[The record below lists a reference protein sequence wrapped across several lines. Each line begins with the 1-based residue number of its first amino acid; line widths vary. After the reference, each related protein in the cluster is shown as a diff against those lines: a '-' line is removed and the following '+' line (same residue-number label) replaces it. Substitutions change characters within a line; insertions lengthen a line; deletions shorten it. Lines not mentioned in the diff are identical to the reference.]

1 MITLWSIEKAEGY
14 EREWRDRFVRQ
25 LLEDFRGLD
34 TACDINLHLAFGI
47 DCSGA
52 EIDLLAATPGG
63 IFIGE
68 MKHAE
73 GTLLGSMNSPWME
86 ETSHQIRE
94 WNRREN
100 PWEQVKRY
108 RSKIVS
114 MIWNS
119 RFKVFKTDRPS
130 DLCRAGLVQ
139 VPRLSLKFR
148 FEEPWWYACGGHDWL
163 RYILSSGNSGSING
177 EQFGKWLESIG
188 CKKYSLNEAAEFLRI
203 RLVSPKK
210 NSSIHGYEPA
220 SSLDEH
226 QLNATVAPT
235 DRPTCVIAGPGSG
248 KTRLV
253 AERTRFLIE
262 SFPDAEDWIAVVSYT
277 NAAAD
282 EIRSRLSLPEELGKK
297 VFVGTFHGFAL
308 ELLRRNEEASAP
320 ERMLDPVS
328 ARWRLSRLLGMRG
341 DERSRRILAL
351 ANSKGDSLRQDD
363 KDVWNRFIEHLRCHR
378 VATYESLLEDAL
390 LLAKNGNGNLPRAL
404 VYDEFQDVTPRQAE
418 LVELLIRSKKHVSV
432 VGDPEQSIY
441 AFNGCGPAS
450 LDGFRFRYPDS
461 SYYPLSNNYR
471 SLPAIVDLCNAL
483 RIRGDDGFKLKAV
496 NDVETGVWEARLYSC
511 DRKQAAGVAR
521 WVKDLR
527 DGGSQYGGI
536 AVLFAEWRS
545 VDHVAQALQAIG
557 IPFVTQDSAQRLPR
571 SVRELLAWFHLS
583 GHENSPERLLQLL
596 ECRPDVGTG
605 FVERI
610 LSLENEVGV
619 AGLLGIRT
627 RLEPRYYRELESV
640 ALTAA
645 TVLGSVHCD
654 PSSELSWL
662 WINIVEPNL
671 SVEEKRRLADIGEI
685 VQRLIRYAGKASE
698 QALHRLQQGNI
709 GGITPEDAN
718 GDLLEGGAVTL
729 VTIHGAKGK
738 EWESVV
744 VVDICDTVYGDASKG
759 RDSAE
764 NLRML
769 HVACS
774 RASRRLL
781 LCFPSRIGPE
791 IDGGIFREKF
801 ENLTSRTVS
810 IGSNKL
816 GL

>member
-34 TACDINLHLAFGI
+34 PACEINLHLAFGI

-163 RYILSSGNSGSING
+163 RYILSSGNSGSINA

-308 ELLRRNEEASAP
+308 A
-320 ERMLDPVS
+320 
-328 ARWRLSRLLGMRG
+328 
-341 DERSRRILAL
+341 
-351 ANSKGDSLRQDD
+351 
-363 KDVWNRFIEHLRCHR
+363 
-378 VATYESLLEDAL
+378 
-390 LLAKNGNGNLPRAL
+390 
-404 VYDEFQDVTPRQAE
+404 
-418 LVELLIRSKKHVSV
+418 
-432 VGDPEQSIY
+432 
-441 AFNGCGPAS
+441 
-450 LDGFRFRYPDS
+450 
-461 SYYPLSNNYR
+461 
-471 SLPAIVDLCNAL
+471 
-483 RIRGDDGFKLKAV
+483 
-496 NDVETGVWEARLYSC
+496 
-511 DRKQAAGVAR
+511 
-521 WVKDLR
+521 
-527 DGGSQYGGI
+527 
-536 AVLFAEWRS
+536 
-545 VDHVAQALQAIG
+545 
-557 IPFVTQDSAQRLPR
+557 
-571 SVRELLAWFHLS
+571 
-583 GHENSPERLLQLL
+583 
-596 ECRPDVGTG
+596 
-605 FVERI
+605 
-610 LSLENEVGV
+610 
-619 AGLLGIRT
+619 
-627 RLEPRYYRELESV
+627 
-640 ALTAA
+640 
-645 TVLGSVHCD
+645 
-654 PSSELSWL
+654 
-662 WINIVEPNL
+662 
-671 SVEEKRRLADIGEI
+671 
-685 VQRLIRYAGKASE
+685 
-698 QALHRLQQGNI
+698 
-709 GGITPEDAN
+709 
-718 GDLLEGGAVTL
+718 
-729 VTIHGAKGK
+729 
-738 EWESVV
+738 
-744 VVDICDTVYGDASKG
+744 
-759 RDSAE
+759 
-764 NLRML
+764 
-769 HVACS
+769 
-774 RASRRLL
+774 
-781 LCFPSRIGPE
+781 
-791 IDGGIFREKF
+791 
-801 ENLTSRTVS
+801 
-810 IGSNKL
+810 
-816 GL
+816 